1 MQGASFTRPVWAEI
15 SRGRLIANYRALRAL
30 VPPRVGVLA
39 VVKANAYGHGVDLC
53 APIIAAAGA
62 EWLGITSVEEG
73 VRVRALCPQQQILV
87 MSGLNAGEAADA
99 LDSRLCPVVWESYH
113 LDLLEEEAARRGLPP
128 QSIPVHLE
136 LDTGMARQGV
146 PVADSCPDSC
156 RPDSC
161 RPESCRPESL
171 PELSALLARFHTR
184 SPLRLDAVMTHFHSP
199 EALSDTPGATQDT
212 ANPQIA
218 KLGAALE
225 VIRTHGLRP
234 TLLHAGNSATLLAG
248 PDRTAL
254 EHLALAAGMHLML
267 RPGLALYGYA
277 PDFQPPQQ
285 LRARL
290 EPVLAWK
297 TRITSLRTLQP
308 GATAGYNATFRAS
321 RVTRLALLPV
331 GYADGYSRQL
341 SNRGQ
346 VLLRGRRAPVAGRVS
361 MDQITVDV
369 TEIPN
374 AAIGDEVVLL
384 GEQGDD
390 SISAAELGVL
400 TGTIPYEVLCDI
412 DARVPRV
419 LVD

>member
-15 SRGRLIANYRALRAL
+15 SRSRLIANYRMLRSL
-30 VPPRVGVLA
+30 VPPSVGVLP
-39 VVKANAYGHGVDLC
+39 VVKANAYGHGVDIC
-53 APIIAAAGA
+53 APLLAAAGA

-73 VRVRALCPQQQILV
+73 VRVRALCPEQRILV
-87 MSGLNAGEAADA
+87 MSGLHAGEAETA
-99 LDSRLCPVVWESYH
+99 LDSRLTPVVWESYH
-113 LDLLEEEAARRGLPP
+113 LDLLEAEAAQRGLPP

-146 PVADSCPDSC
+146 PVADGCTDSL
-156 RPDSC
+156 RS
-161 RPESCRPESL
+161 ESL
-171 PELSALLARFHTR
+171 NDLAPLLARFHAR

-199 EALSDTPGATQDT
+199 EMMSDTPGDVQEP

-225 VIRTHGLRP
+225 FIRTHGLRP

-248 PDRTAL
+248 PDRAAL
-254 EHLALAAGMHLML
+254 EHLALAAGMRLTL

-321 RVTRLALLPV
+321 RATRLALLPV
-331 GYADGYSRQL
+331 GYADGYSRRL

-361 MDQITVDV
+361 MDQIMVDV
-369 TEIPN
+369 SDTPN
-374 AAIGDEVVLL
+374 AAIGDEVALL
-384 GEQGDD
+384 GEQGDHA
-390 SISAAELGVL
+390 ITAEDIARL
-400 TGTIPYEVLCDI
+400 TETIPYEVLCDI

-419 LVD
+419 MVD